1 MEDKETFDRYSA
13 NMEILDIL
21 KKYLTTYKDI
31 RFGQALFNLNILDN
45 SIFDY
50 FYYQEPKFLLRKIK
64 ENI

>member
-31 RFGQALFNLNILDN
+31 RFSQALYNLNIIDN
-45 SIFDY
+45 NTIDY
-50 FYYQEPKFLLRKIK
+50 FYYKEPKFILSKIK
-64 ENI
+64 EQ